1 MAILAVLDYSRPPA
15 PHREDTVY
23 RRFLPAVLSFGC
35 LCAHAGFD
43 TGNRLYED
51 CRSGNYF
58 NRGYC
63 GGYVTGIVDT
73 LEALQSRGILP
84 PTALCVPEE
93 VTKGQLADVV
103 LKYLEQNPERRH
115 LEAGSLVPEAL
126 NRAFPCSTP

>member
-1 MAILAVLDYSRPPA
+1 V
-15 PHREDTVY
+15 
-23 RRFLPAVLSFGC
+23 RRRILPALLVLGC
-35 LCAHAGFD
+35 IGAHAGFD

-73 LEALQSRGILP
+73 IEALQARGVLP
-84 PTALCVPEE
+84 ASALCIPAES
-93 VTKGQLADVV
+93 TKGQLTDVV

-126 NRAFPCSTP
+126 SHAFPCTP

>member
-1 MAILAVLDYSRPPA
+1 MSRRLIAALFAFVCLDAR
-15 PHREDTVY
+15 
-23 RRFLPAVLSFGC
+23 
-35 LCAHAGFD
+35 AGFD

-51 CRSGNYF
+51 CRAANYF

-73 LEALQSRGILP
+73 IEALQARGVLP
-84 PTALCVPEE
+84 SDALCIPEQS
-93 VTKGQLADVV
+93 TKGQLVDTV

-126 NRAFPCSTP
+126 NRAFPCAR

>member
-1 MAILAVLDYSRPPA
+1 MAIVAVLDYSRPPSSC
-15 PHREDTVY
+15 REDTVY
-23 RRFLPAVLSFGC
+23 RRLLSAALLFGC
-35 LCAHAGFD
+35 LPAHAGFD

-51 CRSGNYF
+51 CRAANYF

-73 LEALQSRGILP
+73 LEALQSRGVLP
-84 PTALCVPEE
+84 ATALCVPEDA
-93 VTKGQLADVV
+93 TKGQLADVV

-115 LEAGSLVPEAL
+115 LEAGGLVPEAL